1 MPIEDADRKALRA
14 RIDVV
19 SSKAAAVFDDVVVD
33 VERRLQPDSLA
44 RWVELGCVIASGSSP
59 AAIKYFRESPALF
72 ERIEP
77 AGIASALGAA
87 LRLGREAPHAA
98 LEVMRHAPDLT
109 RHLDPAALEQW
120 AAIGADVARQD
131 YGTAIEYVKESA
143 GLAGLIPVADFA
155 LWADVGLRLAR
166 EDVTVKDFLALDY
179 FRSSAEWLE
188 RIPHPSLRPL
198 VLALANRLAA
208 SEPTPGATQRPGQAA
223 LDVLRHAHTLL
234 RALPSI
240 EARHALLSLGLTVAD
255 RAPSLAREF
264 LRHAPEV
271 VALVEGSVARFT
283 EWVDE
288 GLAIA
293 RTHLERAEAYFA
305 LRSKQAVEVA
315 GRLSRGILLRDVQ
328 SALTF
333 YAEALCGRPVEIR
346 PGTGASSALAD
357 GGGVITLPD
366 KITIYATPEE
376 NFRFYKVLTL
386 HEAGHLEFG
395 TYDPLPH
402 RVIEW
407 FAEPGAAAPQEAPLR
422 PLVGAVL
429 RSLLDR
435 FPDPGLAQNL
445 WTIVEE
451 ARIDYLLR
459 REYPG
464 IAGDVD
470 RVLFEQLRGR
480 PKPDTLAR
488 RASILEVLLQLSVAD
503 TADVPL
509 PLLDTVGRAYE
520 LIKRVRTPDATA
532 EDALRIVIDLY
543 PVVADGMDGPDPV
556 STEASPE
563 AAPPEFD
570 QLAMGH
576 APIERFAFRD
586 SLTPPA
592 FRAEQ
597 RGGAPDED
605 RQPTICTEDDLAR
618 NAAAAIARASD
629 GADDTVAAGSGS
641 GAGAWYDEWDLG
653 AQEYRRR
660 WCRVTERIADEG
672 ADDEV
677 EAILARAR
685 GIIAS
690 LRRRFEVLRPE
701 AFRKVARQAEGED
714 IDLDAA
720 TAAAVDRRAG
730 LTPSDRLY
738 IRREKKTRDVSVAFL
753 VDASGSTGRQ
763 LAGASR
769 VTLDSCLAPDRPR
782 RVIDVEREGL
792 ILLGEALDALGDE
805 FALFAFS
812 GQSRLGVECLVIKDF
827 ETPPGPA
834 VRHRLGG
841 LRPMGQNRD
850 GAAIRHVARRLS
862 RRPAAV
868 KLLIVLSD
876 GRPLDDGYEGPYALD
891 DTKFALREVRALGI
905 RPFCITVDNA
915 APRYIEAMY
924 GEVGYTI
931 IDDVAT
937 LPARLPTL
945 YKRLTT

>member
-1 MPIEDADRKALRA
+1 MPRLPDHRALRA

-19 SSKAAAVFDDVVVD
+19 SSKAAAVFDDVVAD
-33 VERRLQPDSLA
+33 VERRLPPDALA

-77 AGIASALGAA
+77 AAIASALGAA

-109 RHLDPAALEQW
+109 RRLAPAALEQW
-120 AAIGADVARQD
+120 AAIGADVTRQH

-223 LDVLRHAHTLL
+223 LDVLRHAPVLL

-240 EARHALLSLGLTVAD
+240 EAQRALLSLGLTVAD

-271 VALVEGSVARFT
+271 VALMEGSIARFT
-283 EWVDE
+283 EWVEE

-333 YAEALCGRPVEIR
+333 YAEALCGLTVEIR
-346 PGTGASSALAD
+346 PGTGASSALSD

-366 KITIYATPEE
+366 KITVYATPEE

-395 TYDPLPH
+395 TYDPLPP
-402 RVIEW
+402 RVLEW
-407 FAEPGAAAPQEAPLR
+407 FAEPGAAAPEETP
-422 PLVGAVL
+422 L

-451 ARIDYLLR
+451 ARVDFLLR

-488 RASILEVLLQLSVAD
+488 RAAILEVLLQLSVAD

-509 PLLDTVGRAYE
+509 PLLDVVGRAYE
-520 LIKRVRTPDATA
+520 LIKRVRTPGATA

-543 PVVADGMDGPDPV
+543 PVVADGLDGPNPV
-556 STEASPE
+556 PTDASPE

-592 FRAEQ
+592 FHAEQ
-597 RGGAPDED
+597 RGGAPAEA
-605 RQPTICTEDDLAR
+605 RPPTIRTEDDRAR
-618 NAAAAIARASD
+618 DEAAAIVRESD
-629 GADDTVAAGSGS
+629 GADDAVAAGSAG
-641 GAGAWYDEWDLG
+641 GTGAWYDEWDLG

-677 EAILARAR
+677 DAILARAR

-763 LAGASR
+763 LAGAS
-769 VTLDSCLAPDRPR
+769 DRPR

-792 ILLGEALDALGDE
+792 ILLAEALDVLGDE

-812 GQSRLGVECLVIKDF
+812 GQSRLGVDCLVIKDF

-850 GAAIRHVARRLS
+850 GAAIRHVAHRLS

-891 DTKFALREVRALGI
+891 DTKLALREVRALGI
-905 RPFCITVDNA
+905 RPFCITVDDA

>member
-1 MPIEDADRKALRA
+1 MSLEDADRKALRA

-19 SSKAAAVFDDVVVD
+19 SSKAAAVFDDVVAD
-33 VERRLQPDSLA
+33 VERRLPPDALA

-72 ERIEP
+72 EHIEP
-77 AGIASALGAA
+77 AAIASALGAA

-109 RHLDPAALEQW
+109 RRLDPAALEQW
-120 AAIGADVARQD
+120 AVIGADVARQD

-198 VLALANRLAA
+198 ALALADRLAA
-208 SEPTPGATQRPGQAA
+208 AEPTPGGAQRPGQAA
-223 LDVLRHAHTLL
+223 LDVLRHAPVLL

-240 EARHALLSLGLTVAD
+240 EGRRALLSLGLTVAD

-283 EWVDE
+283 EWVEE

-305 LRSKQAVEVA
+305 LRSRQAVEVA

-328 SALTF
+328 STLTF

-366 KITIYATPEE
+366 KITVYATPEE

-395 TYDPLPH
+395 TYDPLPP
-402 RVIEW
+402 RVLEW
-407 FAEPGAAAPQEAPLR
+407 FAEPGAAAPKEGP
-422 PLVGAVL
+422 L

-451 ARIDYLLR
+451 ARVDYLLR

-480 PKPDTLAR
+480 PKPDTLPR
-488 RASILEVLLQLSVAD
+488 RAAILEVLLQLSVAD

-509 PLLDTVGRAYE
+509 PLLDVVGQAYE
-520 LIKRVRTPDATA
+520 LIKRVRAPGATA

-543 PVVADGMDGPDPV
+543 PVVADGLDGPDPV
-556 STEASPE
+556 STETPPASD
-563 AAPPEFD
+563 APPDFD

-597 RGGAPDED
+597 RGGAPAED
-605 RQPTICTEDDLAR
+605 RQPTIRVEDDRSRDEASASVR
-618 NAAAAIARASD
+618 ESD
-629 GADDTVAAGSGS
+629 GADNAVSAGSAG

-738 IRREKKTRDVSVAFL
+738 VRREKKTRDVSVAFL

-763 LAGASR
+763 LAGASS
-769 VTLDSCLAPDRPR
+769 VTLDSCLASDRPR

-792 ILLGEALDALGDE
+792 ILLAEALDALGDE

-812 GQSRLGVECLVIKDF
+812 GQSRLGVDCLVIKDF

-905 RPFCITVDNA
+905 RPFCITVDDA

-937 LPARLPTL
+937 LPARLPSL

>member
-19 SSKAAAVFDDVVVD
+19 SSKAAAAFDDVVAD
-33 VERRLQPDSLA
+33 VERRLPPGALA
-44 RWVELGCVIASGSSP
+44 RWVELGGVIASGSSP

-72 ERIEP
+72 EHIEP
-77 AGIASALGAA
+77 AAIASALGAA
-87 LRLGREAPHAA
+87 LWLGREAPHAA

-109 RHLDPAALEQW
+109 RRLDPAALDQW
-120 AAIGADVARQD
+120 AAIGADVARRD

-155 LWADVGLRLAR
+155 LWADVGLRLAQ
-166 EDVTVKDFLALDY
+166 EDIEVKDFLALDY

-198 VLALANRLAA
+198 VLALTDRLAA
-208 SEPTPGATQRPGQAA
+208 AERSPGAAQRPGQAA
-223 LDVLRHAHTLL
+223 LDVLRHVPVLL

-240 EARHALLSLGLTVAD
+240 EAQHALLSLGLTVAD
-255 RAPSLAREF
+255 RAPSLTREF

-283 EWVDE
+283 EWVEE

-293 RTHLERAEAYFA
+293 ATHLERAEAYFS

-328 SALTF
+328 STLTF
-333 YAEALCGRPVEIR
+333 YAEALCGRSVEIR
-346 PGTGASSALAD
+346 PGAGASSALVD

-366 KITIYATPEE
+366 KITVYATPEE
-376 NFRFYKVLTL
+376 NFRFYRVMTL

-395 TYDPLPH
+395 TYDPLPP
-402 RVIEW
+402 RVLEW
-407 FAEPGAAAPQEAPLR
+407 FAEPGAAAPLR
-422 PLVGAVL
+422 F
-429 RSLLDR
+429 LLDR

-451 ARIDYLLR
+451 ARVDFLLR

-480 PKPDTLAR
+480 PKPETLAR
-488 RASILEVLLQLSVAD
+488 RAAILEVLLQLSVAD
-503 TADVPL
+503 TADVPF
-509 PLLDTVGRAYE
+509 PLLDVVGQAYE
-520 LIKRVRTPDATA
+520 LIKRIRAPGATA

-543 PVVADGMDGPDPV
+543 PLVADSPDGPDPV

-586 SLTPPA
+586 GLTPPA

-605 RQPTICTEDDLAR
+605 RQPTIRAEDERTRDE
-618 NAAAAIARASD
+618 ASASVRESV
-629 GADDTVAAGSGS
+629 GADDAVAAG
-641 GAGAWYDEWDLG
+641 GAGGNGAWYDEWDLG

-672 ADDEV
+672 ANDEV
-677 EAILARAR
+677 EAILTRAR

-763 LAGASR
+763 LAGASS
-769 VTLDSCLAPDRPR
+769 VTLDSCLASDRPR

-792 ILLGEALDALGDE
+792 ILLAEALDALGDE

-812 GQSRLGVECLVIKDF
+812 GQSRLGVDCLVIKDF

-891 DTKFALREVRALGI
+891 DTKRALREVRALGI
-905 RPFCITVDNA
+905 RPFCITVDDA

-924 GEVGYTI
+924 GDVGYTI
-931 IDDVAT
+931 IDNVAT